1 MFAFSVGQ
9 AVTVEGLEA
18 TIENLLAPWE
28 EFPEEA
34 VYGVRLSSGQGLSV
48 LERNIKPAE

>member
-9 AVTVEGLEA
+9 AVVVAEMEA
-18 TIENLLAPWE
+18 TIENLMTPWE

-34 VYGVRLSSGQGLSV
+34 VYGVRLSNGQGLSV